1 MRESTVCKA
10 GEVPT
15 ISLKIKVLSIS
26 SRRAIFSRRSLFQPA
41 CDPRSIG
48 ATNTTPATLAC
59 AFSAHQGA
67 GGYGLLGRCLFNL
80 DLAWPVHHY
89 FSGVP
94 REPGFVH
101 RTDLLYPQR

>member
-15 ISLKIKVLSIS
+15 IPSKMKVLSIS

-41 CDPRSIG
+41 CDPRSSG

-59 AFSAHQGA
+59 ACA

-80 DLAWPVHHY
+80 DLARPVHHY